1 MIRYV
6 DGDIQSRK
14 AMKIEAL
21 KRMKQLGLREKI
33 INTFKAEDKLL
44 CSDRGKLTDVPPE
57 ILKEIREWEDTYGCM
72 AYHVVHN
79 GLYGYEIYNALS
91 VSNYLE
97 DWIFERR
104 LIDNACSMAYTINI
118 TKPDYSESGSIQLAK
133 FMGLLMRIG

>member
-6 DGDIQSRK
+6 DGDIQSRE

-44 CSDRGKLTDVPPE
+44 CSERERLKEVPPE
-57 ILKEIREWEDTYGCM
+57 ILKGIREWEDNYGCM
-72 AYHVVHN
+72 AYHVAHN
-79 GLYGYEIYNALS
+79 ELYGYDIYNALS

-97 DWIFERR
+97 DWIYERR
-104 LIDNACSMAYTINI
+104 LIDDMCSMAYMINV
-118 TKPDYSESGSIQLAK
+118 TKPDYSESGSIQLTRRL
-133 FMGLLMRIG
+133 GLLMRIR

>member
-6 DGDIQSRK
+6 DGDIQSRE

-44 CSDRGKLTDVPPE
+44 CSERERLKEVPPE
-57 ILKEIREWEDTYGCM
+57 ILKGIREWEDNYGCM

-79 GLYGYEIYNALS
+79 ELYGYDIYNALS

-97 DWIFERR
+97 DWIYERR
-104 LIDNACSMAYTINI
+104 LINDIIYAVLHA
-118 TKPDYSESGSIQLAK
+118 PSIL
-133 FMGLLMRIG
+133 I